1 MYREPLDVLP
11 LWSFFLVTGAVATL
25 SLEGGYRLG
34 RWRNAHASEEKESPV
49 GAMVGSI
56 LALLAFLLGFTF
68 SLAAARYET
77 RREAVLEE
85 ANAIGTTYLRAR
97 LLPGQHRT
105 EVAKLLREYVA
116 VRLSAREDG
125 NLEEAIVRSEALHQ
139 QLWSHATAA
148 AEEAPNPITALF
160 VQSLNEV
167 IDVHAKRVQAGLRS
181 RIPMSIWCGL
191 FGLAFVGM
199 AAIGYQAG
207 LSATRRSPAMLLL
220 VLAFAGVLFLIA
232 DLDRGQE
239 GTLKASQAAMTD
251 LQKSMQSAAP

>member
-11 LWSFFLVTGAVATL
+11 LWSFFLVIGAVATL
-25 SLEGGYRLG
+25 ALEGGYRLG
-34 RWRNAHASEEKESPV
+34 RWRHV
-49 GAMVGSI
+49 
-56 LALLAFLLGFTF
+56 
-68 SLAAARYET
+68 
-77 RREAVLEE
+77 
-85 ANAIGTTYLRAR
+85 
-97 LLPGQHRT
+97 
-105 EVAKLLREYVA
+105 
-116 VRLSAREDG
+116 
-125 NLEEAIVRSEALHQ
+125 
-139 QLWSHATAA
+139 WSHATAA
-148 AEEAPNPITALF
+148 AEEAPNPITAVF
-160 VQSLNEV
+160 VQSLNDV
-167 IDVHAKRVQAGLRS
+167 IDVHAKRVQVGLRS

-251 LQKSMQSAAP
+251 LQKSMKSVAP

>member
-1 MYREPLDVLP
+1 MSQVVSAGRAHTDPTNDPGQLFLPRDQVLDLGNFCGLQAKIGDRKIRLHVLGV
-11 LWSFFLVTGAVATL
+11 SVSSITSV
-25 SLEGGYRLG
+25 S
-34 RWRNAHASEEKESPV
+34 ASNR
-49 GAMVGSI
+49 I
-56 LALLAFLLGFTF
+56 
-68 SLAAARYET
+68 ET

-97 LLPGQHRT
+97 LLPDPHRT

-116 VRLSAREDG
+116 VRLSASEDSK
-125 NLEEAIVRSEALHQ
+125 LEEVIARSEALRE
-139 QLWSHATAA
+139 QLWSHATAV

-167 IDVHAKRVQAGLRS
+167 IDVHAKRVQVGLRS

-207 LSATRRSPAMLLL
+207 LSDTRRSPAMLLL
-220 VLAFAGVLFLIA
+220 VLAFAGVLFLTA
-232 DLDRGQE
+232 DLDRGQN
-239 GTLKASQAAMTD
+239 K
-251 LQKSMQSAAP
+251 PW